1 MKNKLFEIAVIA
13 LAIIFVL
20 PTSVYG
26 AHKKIAET
34 DLSIS
39 IDEEYW
45 YVFTRDNLLNNPELW
60 EVGITYNDIKT
71 EFYEK
76 NLYLYAI
83 SYYIDADRYIEIYVE
98 KENYDSK
105 TNLSDINNGKVKD
118 FAEDI
123 SKGIDGSTPSTLLNK
138 YKYAVVDYVLNGATA
153 RSYVTIV
160 NGDTYTIT
168 FQAPS
173 EFLEDELA
181 EIDEIVDSVTFDV
194 KPSPEK
200 SARIIKKVVRLAF
213 ILVASIV
220 GTIVG
225 KNKAKKKAEAKEVD
239 RQNF

>member
-1 MKNKLFEIAVIA
+1 MIKELKYGRG
-13 LAIIFVL
+13 
-20 PTSVYG
+20 SVN
-26 AHKKIAET
+26 I
-34 DLSIS
+34 
-39 IDEEYW
+39 
-45 YVFTRDNLLNNPELW
+45 
-60 EVGITYNDIKT
+60 
-71 EFYEK
+71 EFDEK

-83 SYYIDADRYIEIYVE
+83 SYYSDAERYIEIYIE

-123 SKGIDGSTPSTLLNK
+123 SKSISGSTPSTLFNK

-173 EFLEDELA
+173 EFSEDEFA
-181 EIDEIVDSVTFDV
+181 EIDEIVDSVSFDV
-194 KPSPEK
+194 KPSPENR
-200 SARIIKKVVRLAF
+200 ARIIKKVVRLAF

-225 KNKAKKKAEAKEVD
+225 KNKAKKKAEAKETD